1 MEELKKKESLWFKK
15 IDLAFVY
22 LFVFL
27 AGIAIVMIMTS
38 YLNNKVK
45 EFNEETMGIE
55 KVDNI

>member
-1 MEELKKKESLWFKK
+1 MEEFEKKESLWFKK

-27 AGIAIVMIMTS
+27 AGIAIVMIITS

-45 EFNEETMGIE
+45 EFNDETMGVEII
-55 KVDNI
+55 K